1 MKTQVAMKT
10 PILLIQLYQHFLS
23 CGIKWMLWFM
33 ISQVFILLLLTA
45 CFMFNSADVLTNIEL
60 ADDIQDL
67 NFSLRSDF
75 TDAL

>member
-1 MKTQVAMKT
+1 
-10 PILLIQLYQHFLS
+10 
-23 CGIKWMLWFM
+23 M